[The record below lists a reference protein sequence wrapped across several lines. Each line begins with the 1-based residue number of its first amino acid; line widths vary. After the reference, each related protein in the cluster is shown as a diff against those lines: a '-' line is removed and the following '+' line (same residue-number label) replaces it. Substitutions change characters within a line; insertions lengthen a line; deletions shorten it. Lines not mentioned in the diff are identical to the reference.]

1 MTSTQDKVGLS
12 RLIVTVELDPLVD
25 TPDPPAIVT
34 ALATG
39 VAVPESV
46 GNEVGTVAA
55 AVMVT
60 VSPTALVSTP
70 PPPTPIVTG
79 KQ

>member
-1 MTSTQDKVGLS
+1 VTSTQDKVGLS

-34 ALATG
+34 ALAAG

-46 GNEVGTVAA
+46 GNEVGTAAA

-70 PPPTPIVTG
+70 PPPTIVTG